1 MKADLSKTI
10 SFEKMVGWKIH
21 WTKCKLWDLE
31 KEASRSFSH
40 ERVASMLESLQDIWS
55 NHQQYIWE
63 VATMLEHNYHSYD
76 VIEYLKDVPKYQEM
90 LELLQTVKEKILSM
104 HQASIEQDT
113 TQLNVKLEKL
123 SKY

>member
-1 MKADLSKTI
+1 
-10 SFEKMVGWKIH
+10 
-21 WTKCKLWDLE
+21 
-31 KEASRSFSH
+31 
-40 ERVASMLESLQDIWS
+40 
-55 NHQQYIWE
+55 
-63 VATMLEHNYHSYD
+63 MLEHNYHSYD

-113 TQLNVKLEKL
+113 TRLNVKLEKL